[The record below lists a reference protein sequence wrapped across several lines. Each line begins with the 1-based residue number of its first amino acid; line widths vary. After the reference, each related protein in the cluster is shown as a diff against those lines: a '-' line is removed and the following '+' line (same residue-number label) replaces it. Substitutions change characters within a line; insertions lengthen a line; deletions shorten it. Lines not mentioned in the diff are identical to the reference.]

1 MNSTNALAIRNF
13 TKRYGSFEA
22 VSNLT
27 LEVEPGSICGL
38 LGPNGSGKT
47 TTFKCLI
54 GLARPTAGTLEVEGA
69 PVHPETFETLA
80 YVPERS
86 ALYEWMTV
94 ADHLEFNRRSYKT
107 YDRKRAEELVDLFR
121 LERKKKVGK
130 LSKGQH
136 TAVALVLAFS
146 IRPRILILDEPASGL
161 DPVFQR
167 VVLDLIIEAASTGST
182 VVFSSHQIGQV
193 ERAADRVAIL
203 KNGKLIVDG
212 TVDTL
217 KGSEKIVEA
226 IFDQTVPD
234 VAGLGTDPRVRRI
247 ERSGRILRAY
257 VKEDSDGIARR
268 LSEFSPKNVSVLDL
282 NLEDIFIN
290 AVGGEI
296 PSIPGESA

>member
-1 MNSTNALAIRNF
+1 VNPTNTIAIRDF

-54 GLARPTAGTLEVEGA
+54 GLARPTAGTMEVEGA
-69 PVHPETFETLA
+69 PVQPKTFETLA

-94 ADHLEFNRRSYKT
+94 ADHMEFNRRSYKT
-107 YDRKRAEELVDLFR
+107 YDAKRAEELVDLFR

-146 IRPRILILDEPASGL
+146 FRPRILVLDEPASGL

-167 VVLDLIIEAASTGST
+167 VVLDLIIDAASNGST
-182 VVFSSHQIGQV
+182 VIFSSHQIGQV
-193 ERAADRVAIL
+193 ERAADRIAIL

-234 VAGLGTDPRVRRI
+234 VPGLANDPRVRRI

-268 LSEFSPKNVSVLDL
+268 LGEFSPKNVSVLDL

-296 PSIPGESA
+296 PSIGGDAA

>member
-1 MNSTNALAIRNF
+1 MNSTPVIAIRDF
-13 TKRYGSFEA
+13 TKRYGSFDA

-47 TTFKCLI
+47 TTFKCLL
-54 GLARPTAGTLEVEGA
+54 GLARQTAGSMDVEGA
-69 PVHPETFETLA
+69 PVGPQTFENLS

-86 ALYEWMTV
+86 ALYEWLTL
-94 ADHLEFNRRSYKT
+94 ADHLEFNRRSFKN
-107 YDRKRAEELVDLFR
+107 YDAKRADELVSLFR

-130 LSKGQH
+130 LSKGQQ
-136 TAVALVLAFS
+136 TAVALALAFS

-167 VVLDLIIEAASTGST
+167 VVLDLIIEAAAMGST
-182 VVFSSHQIGQV
+182 VLFSSHQIGQV

-212 TVDTL
+212 TVDSL
-217 KGSEKIVEA
+217 KGSEKVVEA
-226 IFDQTVPD
+226 IFEQRVPD
-234 VAGLGTDPRVRRI
+234 VDGLADDPRVRRI

-257 VKEDSDGIARR
+257 VQSDSEGIVRR
-268 LSEFSPKNVSVLDL
+268 LNEFSPKNISILDL

-296 PSIPGESA
+296 AMAGGDGA

>member
-1 MNSTNALAIRNF
+1 MSSTYAIAIRDF

-22 VSNLT
+22 VSSLT

-47 TTFKCLI
+47 TTFKCLLN
-54 GLARPTAGTLEVEGA
+54 LARPTSGTMQVEGA
-69 PVHPETFETLA
+69 PVQPATFEELA

-86 ALYEWMTV
+86 ALYEWLTL
-94 ADHLEFNRRSYKT
+94 ADHLEFNRRSYRK
-107 YDRKRAEELVDLFR
+107 YDAKRADELVNLFR

-130 LSKGQH
+130 LSKGQQ
-136 TAVALVLAFS
+136 TAVALILAFS
-146 IRPRILILDEPASGL
+146 IQPRILVLDEPASGL

-167 VVLDLIIEAASTGST
+167 VVLDLIIEAAAGGATIL
-182 VVFSSHQIGQV
+182 FSSHQIGQV

-203 KNGKLIVDG
+203 KNGRLIVDG
-212 TVDTL
+212 TVDSL
-217 KGSEKIVEA
+217 KGSEKVVEA
-226 IFDQTVPD
+226 IFDQAVPEVD
-234 VAGLGTDPRVRRI
+234 GLTSDARIRRV

-268 LSEFSPKNVSVLDL
+268 LSEYSPKNVAVMDL

-290 AVGGEI
+290 AVGGETAL
-296 PSIPGESA
+296 PQGDR

>member
-1 MNSTNALAIRNF
+1 VSSTYAIAIRDF

-47 TTFKCLI
+47 TTFKCLLN
-54 GLARPTAGTLEVEGA
+54 LARATFGTMQVEGA
-69 PVHPETFETLA
+69 PVQPATFEELA

-86 ALYEWMTV
+86 ALYEWLTL
-94 ADHLEFNRRSYKT
+94 ADHLEFNRRSYRK
-107 YDRKRAEELVDLFR
+107 YDAKRADELVNLFK

-130 LSKGQH
+130 LSKGQQ
-136 TAVALVLAFS
+136 TAVALILAFS
-146 IRPRILILDEPASGL
+146 IRPRIFVLDEPASGL

-167 VVLDLIIEAASTGST
+167 VVLDLIIEAAAGGATIL
-182 VVFSSHQIGQV
+182 FSSHQIGQV

-212 TVDTL
+212 TVDSL
-217 KGSEKIVEA
+217 KGSEKVVEA
-226 IFDQTVPD
+226 IFDQAVPEVD
-234 VAGLGTDPRVRRI
+234 GLTSDARIRRV

-257 VKEDSDGIARR
+257 VKEDSDGVARR
-268 LSEFSPKNVSVLDL
+268 LSEFSPKNVAVMDL

-290 AVGGEI
+290 AVGGETAL
-296 PSIPGESA
+296 PQGDR

>member
-1 MNSTNALAIRNF
+1 MNSTPVIAIRDF

-47 TTFKCLI
+47 TTFKCLL
-54 GLARPTAGTLEVEGA
+54 GLARPSSGTMQVEGQ
-69 PVHPETFETLA
+69 PVQPSTFENLA

-86 ALYEWMTV
+86 ALYEWMTLG
-94 ADHLEFNRRSYKT
+94 DHLEFNRRSYKNF
-107 YDRKRAEELVDLFR
+107 DAKRAGDLVDLFR
-121 LERKKKVGK
+121 LEPKKKVGK

-136 TAVALVLAFS
+136 TAVALILAFS
-146 IRPRILILDEPASGL
+146 FRPRVLILDEPASGL

-193 ERAADRVAIL
+193 ERAADRIAIL

-212 TVDTL
+212 TVDSL
-217 KGSEKIVEA
+217 KGSEKVVEA
-226 IFDQTVPD
+226 IFDQMVPEVD
-234 VAGLGTDPRVRRI
+234 GLAADARVRRV

-257 VKEDSDGIARR
+257 VKEDSEGIARR
-268 LSEFSPKNVSVLDL
+268 LNEFSPKNVTVLDL

-296 PSIPGESA
+296 PMIRGGE

>member
-1 MNSTNALAIRNF
+1 VSSTYAIAIRDF

-22 VSNLT
+22 VSSLT

-47 TTFKCLI
+47 TTFKCLLN
-54 GLARPTAGTLEVEGA
+54 LARATFGTMQVEGA
-69 PVHPETFETLA
+69 PVQPATFEELA

-86 ALYEWMTV
+86 ALYEWLTL
-94 ADHLEFNRRSYKT
+94 ADHLEFNRRSYRK
-107 YDRKRAEELVDLFR
+107 YDAKRADELVNLFK

-130 LSKGQH
+130 LSKGQQ
-136 TAVALVLAFS
+136 TAVALILAFS
-146 IRPRILILDEPASGL
+146 IRPRILVLDEPASGL

-167 VVLDLIIEAASTGST
+167 VVLDLLIEAAAGGATIL
-182 VVFSSHQIGQV
+182 FSSHQIGQV

-212 TVDTL
+212 TVDSL
-217 KGSEKIVEA
+217 KGSEKVVEA
-226 IFDQTVPD
+226 IFDQTVPEVD
-234 VAGLGTDPRVRRI
+234 GLTSDARIRRV

-257 VKEDSDGIARR
+257 VKEDSDAIARR
-268 LSEFSPKNVSVLDL
+268 LSEYSPKNVAIMDL

-290 AVGGEI
+290 AVGGETAL
-296 PSIPGESA
+296 PQGDR

>member
-1 MNSTNALAIRNF
+1 MSSTYAIAIRDF

-47 TTFKCLI
+47 TTFKCLLN
-54 GLARPTAGTLEVEGA
+54 LARPTSGTMQVEGA
-69 PVHPETFETLA
+69 PVQPATFEELA

-86 ALYEWMTV
+86 ALYEWLTL
-94 ADHLEFNRRSYKT
+94 ADHLEFNRRSYRK
-107 YDRKRAEELVDLFR
+107 YDAKRADELVNLFR

-130 LSKGQH
+130 LSKGQQ
-136 TAVALVLAFS
+136 TAVALILAFS
-146 IRPRILILDEPASGL
+146 IRPRILVLDEPASGL

-167 VVLDLIIEAASTGST
+167 VVLDLIIEAAAGGATIL
-182 VVFSSHQIGQV
+182 FSSHQIGQV

-212 TVDTL
+212 TVDSL
-217 KGSEKIVEA
+217 KGSEKVVEA
-226 IFDQTVPD
+226 IFDQAVPEVD
-234 VAGLGTDPRVRRI
+234 GLTSDARIRRV

-257 VKEDSDGIARR
+257 VKEDSEGIARR
-268 LSEFSPKNVSVLDL
+268 LSEYSPKNVAVMDL

-290 AVGGEI
+290 AVGGETAL
-296 PSIPGESA
+296 PQGDR

>member
-1 MNSTNALAIRNF
+1 MSSTYAIAIRDF

-47 TTFKCLI
+47 TTFKCLLN
-54 GLARPTAGTLEVEGA
+54 LARPTSGTMQVEGA
-69 PVHPETFETLA
+69 PVQPATFEELA

-86 ALYEWMTV
+86 ALYEWLTL
-94 ADHLEFNRRSYKT
+94 ADHLEFNRRSYRK
-107 YDRKRAEELVDLFR
+107 YDAKRADELVNLFR

-130 LSKGQH
+130 LSKGQQ
-136 TAVALVLAFS
+136 TAVALILAFS
-146 IRPRILILDEPASGL
+146 IQPRILVLDEPASGL

-167 VVLDLIIEAASTGST
+167 VVLDLIIEAAAGGATIL
-182 VVFSSHQIGQV
+182 FSSHQIGQV

-212 TVDTL
+212 TVDSL
-217 KGSEKIVEA
+217 KGSEKVVEA
-226 IFDQTVPD
+226 IFDQAVPEVD
-234 VAGLGTDPRVRRI
+234 GLTSDARIRRV

-268 LSEFSPKNVSVLDL
+268 LSEYSPKNVAVMDL

-290 AVGGEI
+290 AVGGETAL
-296 PSIPGESA
+296 PQGDR

>member
-1 MNSTNALAIRNF
+1 MIPKHAVAIRDF

-54 GLARPTAGTLEVEGA
+54 GLTRPTSGTLDVEGA
-69 PVHPETFETLA
+69 PVQPETFETLA

-86 ALYEWMTV
+86 ALYEWLTV

-107 YDRKRAEELVDLFR
+107 YDSKRANELVDLFR

-136 TAVALVLAFS
+136 TAVALVLALS
-146 IRPRILILDEPASGL
+146 IRPRILVLDEPASGL

-167 VVLDLIIEAASTGST
+167 SVLDLIIEAAAGGAT
-182 VVFSSHQIGQV
+182 VLFSSHQIGQV

-212 TVDTL
+212 TVDSL
-217 KGSEKIVEA
+217 KGSEKVVEA
-226 IFDQTVPD
+226 IFDQAVPAVD
-234 VAGLGTDPRVRRI
+234 GLANDPRVRRV

-268 LSEFSPKNVSVLDL
+268 LNEFSPKNVSILDL

-296 PSIPGESA
+296 PMVKGDAA

>member
-1 MNSTNALAIRNF
+1 MNSTNAIAIRDF
-13 TKRYGSFEA
+13 SKRYGSFEA

-54 GLARPTAGTLEVEGA
+54 GLARPTAGTMQVEGA
-69 PVHPETFETLA
+69 PVHPATFETLA

-107 YDRKRAEELVDLFR
+107 YDSKRAEELVDLFR

-146 IRPRILILDEPASGL
+146 FRPRILILDEPASGL

-182 VVFSSHQIGQV
+182 IMFSSHQIGQV

-212 TVDTL
+212 TVDSL

-226 IFDQTVPD
+226 IFDQTVPEVD
-234 VAGLGTDPRVRRI
+234 GLASDLRVRRI

-257 VKEDSDGIARR
+257 VKTDSDGIARR
-268 LSEFSPKNVSVLDL
+268 LGEFSPKNVSILDL

-296 PSIPGESA
+296 PSIGGDAS

>member
-1 MNSTNALAIRNF
+1 VSSTYAIAIRDF

-47 TTFKCLI
+47 TTFKCLLN
-54 GLARPTAGTLEVEGA
+54 LARPTSGTMQVEGA
-69 PVHPETFETLA
+69 PVQPATFEELA

-86 ALYEWMTV
+86 ALYEWLTL
-94 ADHLEFNRRSYKT
+94 ADHLEFNRRSYRK
-107 YDRKRAEELVDLFR
+107 YDAKRADELVNLFR

-130 LSKGQH
+130 LSKGQQ
-136 TAVALVLAFS
+136 TAVALILAFS
-146 IRPRILILDEPASGL
+146 IQPRILVLDEPASGL

-167 VVLDLIIEAASTGST
+167 VVLDLIIEAAAGGATIL
-182 VVFSSHQIGQV
+182 FSSHQIGQV

-212 TVDTL
+212 TVDSL
-217 KGSEKIVEA
+217 KGSEKVVEA
-226 IFDQTVPD
+226 IFDQAVPEVD
-234 VAGLGTDPRVRRI
+234 GLTSDARIRRV

-268 LSEFSPKNVSVLDL
+268 LSEYSPKNVAVMDL

-290 AVGGEI
+290 AVGGETAL
-296 PSIPGESA
+296 PQGDR

>member
-1 MNSTNALAIRNF
+1 VSSTYAIAIRDF

-22 VSNLT
+22 VSSLT

-47 TTFKCLI
+47 TTFKCLLN
-54 GLARPTAGTLEVEGA
+54 LARPTSGTMQVEGA
-69 PVHPETFETLA
+69 PVQPATFEELA

-86 ALYEWMTV
+86 ALYEWLTL
-94 ADHLEFNRRSYKT
+94 ADHLEFNRRSYRK
-107 YDRKRAEELVDLFR
+107 YDAKRADELVNLFR

-130 LSKGQH
+130 LSKGQQ
-136 TAVALVLAFS
+136 TAVALILAFS
-146 IRPRILILDEPASGL
+146 IQPRILVLDEPASGL

-167 VVLDLIIEAASTGST
+167 VVLDLIIEAAAGGATIL
-182 VVFSSHQIGQV
+182 FSSHQIGQV

-203 KNGKLIVDG
+203 KNGRLIVDG
-212 TVDTL
+212 TVDSL
-217 KGSEKIVEA
+217 KGSEKVVEA
-226 IFDQTVPD
+226 IFDQAVPEVD
-234 VAGLGTDPRVRRI
+234 GLTSDARIRRV

-268 LSEFSPKNVSVLDL
+268 LSEYSPKNVAVMDL

-290 AVGGEI
+290 AVGGETAL
-296 PSIPGESA
+296 PQGDR

>member
-1 MNSTNALAIRNF
+1 MSSTYAIAIRDF

-47 TTFKCLI
+47 TTFKCLLN
-54 GLARPTAGTLEVEGA
+54 LARPTSGTMQVEGA
-69 PVHPETFETLA
+69 PVQPATFEELA

-86 ALYEWMTV
+86 ALYEWLTL
-94 ADHLEFNRRSYKT
+94 ADHLEFNRRSYRK
-107 YDRKRAEELVDLFR
+107 YDAKRADELVNLFR

-130 LSKGQH
+130 LSKGQQ
-136 TAVALVLAFS
+136 TAVALILAFS
-146 IRPRILILDEPASGL
+146 IQPRILVLDEPASGL

-167 VVLDLIIEAASTGST
+167 VVLDLIIEAAAGGATIL
-182 VVFSSHQIGQV
+182 FSSHQIGQV

-212 TVDTL
+212 TVDSL
-217 KGSEKIVEA
+217 KGSEKVVEA
-226 IFDQTVPD
+226 IFDQAVPEVD
-234 VAGLGTDPRVRRI
+234 GLTSDARIRRV

-257 VKEDSDGIARR
+257 VKEDSEGIARR
-268 LSEFSPKNVSVLDL
+268 LSEYSPKNVAVMDL

-290 AVGGEI
+290 AVGGETAL
-296 PSIPGESA
+296 PQGDR

>member
-1 MNSTNALAIRNF
+1 MNPTNAIAIRDF
-13 TKRYGSFEA
+13 TKRYDSFEA

-54 GLARPTAGTLEVEGA
+54 GLARPTAGTLQVEGA

-94 ADHLEFNRRSYKT
+94 ADHMEFNRRSYKT
-107 YDRKRAEELVDLFR
+107 YDAKRAEELVDLFR

-146 IRPRILILDEPASGL
+146 FRPRILVLDEPASGL

-167 VVLDLIIEAASTGST
+167 VVLDLIIDAASTGST
-182 VVFSSHQIGQV
+182 VIFSSHQIGQV
-193 ERAADRVAIL
+193 ERAADRIAIL

-234 VAGLGTDPRVRRI
+234 VAGLANDPRVRRV

-296 PSIPGESA
+296 PSIGGDAA

>member
-1 MNSTNALAIRNF
+1 VSSTYAIAIRDF

-47 TTFKCLI
+47 TTFKCLLN
-54 GLARPTAGTLEVEGA
+54 LARPTSGTMQVEGA
-69 PVHPETFETLA
+69 PVQPATFEELA

-86 ALYEWMTV
+86 ALYEWLTL
-94 ADHLEFNRRSYKT
+94 ADHLEFNRRSYRK
-107 YDRKRAEELVDLFR
+107 YDAKRADELVNLFR

-130 LSKGQH
+130 LSKGQQ
-136 TAVALVLAFS
+136 TAVALILAFS
-146 IRPRILILDEPASGL
+146 IQPRILVLDEPASGL

-167 VVLDLIIEAASTGST
+167 VVLDLIIEAAAGGATIL
-182 VVFSSHQIGQV
+182 FSSHQIGQV

-212 TVDTL
+212 TVDSL
-217 KGSEKIVEA
+217 KGSEKVVEA
-226 IFDQTVPD
+226 IFDQAVPEVD
-234 VAGLGTDPRVRRI
+234 GLTSDARIRRV

-257 VKEDSDGIARR
+257 VKEDSEGIARR
-268 LSEFSPKNVSVLDL
+268 LSEYSPKNVAVMDL

-290 AVGGEI
+290 AVGGETAL
-296 PSIPGESA
+296 PQGDR

>member
-1 MNSTNALAIRNF
+1 MSSTYAIAIRDF

-22 VSNLT
+22 VSSLT

-47 TTFKCLI
+47 TTFKCLLN
-54 GLARPTAGTLEVEGA
+54 LARPTSGTMQVEGA
-69 PVHPETFETLA
+69 PVQPATFEELA

-86 ALYEWMTV
+86 ALYEWLTL
-94 ADHLEFNRRSYKT
+94 ADHLEFNRRSYRK
-107 YDRKRAEELVDLFR
+107 YDAKRADELVNLFR

-130 LSKGQH
+130 LSKGQQ
-136 TAVALVLAFS
+136 TAVALILAFS
-146 IRPRILILDEPASGL
+146 IQPRILVLDEAASGL

-167 VVLDLIIEAASTGST
+167 VVLDLIIEAAAGGATIL
-182 VVFSSHQIGQV
+182 FSSHQIGQV

-203 KNGKLIVDG
+203 KNGRLIVDG
-212 TVDTL
+212 TVDSL
-217 KGSEKIVEA
+217 KGSEKVVEA
-226 IFDQTVPD
+226 IFDQAVPEVD
-234 VAGLGTDPRVRRI
+234 GLTSDARIRRV

-268 LSEFSPKNVSVLDL
+268 LSEYSPKNVAVMDL

-290 AVGGEI
+290 AVGGETAL
-296 PSIPGESA
+296 PQGDR